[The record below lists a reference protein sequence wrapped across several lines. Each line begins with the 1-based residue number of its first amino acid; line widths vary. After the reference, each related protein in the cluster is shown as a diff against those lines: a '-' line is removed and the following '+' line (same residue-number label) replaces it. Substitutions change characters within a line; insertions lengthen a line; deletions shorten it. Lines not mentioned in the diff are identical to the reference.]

1 MISIVS
7 EPERIILGET
17 LKVKLNI
24 EGKVNENTYKNEY
37 FNLTIKKNGGTHGTI
52 TLYPLKYIGYELE
65 WEVNPYS
72 YAYSY
77 GTFNI
82 VCTLQ
87 NSTIPICNTTF
98 VIEPDSAVA
107 KASSVSNITG
117 LLQNINVRKGIARKQ
132 EENPE
137 YFKSHQVQK
146 PEQIA
151 NSYEINY
158 KEKEIEKKQTQY
170 ENETNTTNLLNT
182 VKVQRAFK
190 NC

>member
-7 EPERIILGET
+7 EPERIIMGET
-17 LKVKLNI
+17 LKVKFDI
-24 EGKVNENTYKNEY
+24 EGKVNENTYKNKY

-52 TLYPLKYIGYELE
+52 TLYPLKYIGCELE

-72 YAYSY
+72 YADSY
-77 GTFNI
+77 GTFNVI
-82 VCTLQ
+82 CTLQ

-98 VIEPDSAVA
+98 VVEPDLAIA
-107 KASSVSNITG
+107 KASSVLNITG
-117 LLQNINVRKGIARKQ
+117 LLQNINIRKGIARKL
-132 EENPE
+132 EEKPE

-146 PEQIA
+146 PEQIT

-158 KEKEIEKKQTQY
+158 KEKEIEKKYSQSV
-170 ENETNTTNLLNT
+170 NETNTSNLLNT

>member
-1 MISIVS
+1 MISVVS
-7 EPERIILGET
+7 EPERIIMGET

-24 EGKVNENTYKNEY
+24 EGKVNENTYKNKY

-52 TLYPLKYIGYELE
+52 ILYPLKYIGCELE

-72 YAYSY
+72 YADSY
-77 GTFNI
+77 GTFN
-82 VCTLQ
+82 VLCTLQ

-98 VIEPDSAVA
+98 VVEPNSAIA

-117 LLQNINVRKGIARKQ
+117 LLQNINIRKGIVRKQ
-132 EENPE
+132 EEKPE
-137 YFKSHQVQK
+137 YIKSYQVQK

-158 KEKEIEKKQTQY
+158 KEKEIEKKQMKLV
-170 ENETNTTNLLNT
+170 NETNTSNLLNSG
-182 VKVQRAFK
+182 KIQRAFK